1 MTLWYGFAPPEQNTG
16 IMGHAASHLRWM
28 AALLL
33 FLVVVHVV
41 TEIDRNQHNR
51 DDHAEQ

>member
-1 MTLWYGFAPPEQNTG
+1 MTLWYGFAPPLGKREPD
-16 IMGHAASHLRWM
+16 ASQLRWM

-33 FLVVVHVV
+33 LLVVVHVV

>member
-16 IMGHAASHLRWM
+16 IMGHAASQLRWM

-33 FLVVVHVV
+33 LLVIIHVV